1 MIKAKKQK
9 QPIIN
14 YEIKIFESKEEELKY
29 AKESGNNPDKI
40 K

>member
-9 QPIIN
+9 KPTIN
-14 YEIKIFESKEEELKY
+14 YEIKIFESKEEKLKC
-29 AKESGNNPDKI
+29 AKESGNDPDKI